1 MQKDIGEFVEKL
13 AKTEVGELVFN
24 QYSYQHPLNQIRR
37 DNLRLYLEEMWVK
50 SPKALLVGEAPGYR
64 GTRQSGVPFGGE
76 NILLKGIPELGLF
89 GESKGYRVANE
100 FNRLWKEPS
109 ATIVWQALASVKVAP
124 LILAA
129 FPYHPYLPGLPL
141 SNRTP
146 TSKELA
152 LGRIFLKE
160 LIEIF
165 GIKHVIAVGNQA
177 DKSLKILGFD
187 APKIRHPARGGKN
200 DFVAG
205 LNKIF
210 VR

>member
-1 MQKDIGEFVEKL
+1 M
-13 AKTEVGELVFN
+13 
-24 QYSYQHPLNQIRR
+24 
-37 DNLRLYLEEMWVK
+37 
-50 SPKALLVGEAPGYR
+50 
-64 GTRQSGVPFGGE
+64 
-76 NILLKGIPELGLF
+76 
-89 GESKGYRVANE
+89 
-100 FNRLWKEPS
+100 
-109 ATIVWQALASVKVAP
+109 
-124 LILAA
+124 
-129 FPYHPYLPGLPL
+129 

-146 TSKELA
+146 TPKELE

-187 APKIRHPARGGKN
+187 AVKIRHPAHGGKN

-210 VR
+210 VRKTL